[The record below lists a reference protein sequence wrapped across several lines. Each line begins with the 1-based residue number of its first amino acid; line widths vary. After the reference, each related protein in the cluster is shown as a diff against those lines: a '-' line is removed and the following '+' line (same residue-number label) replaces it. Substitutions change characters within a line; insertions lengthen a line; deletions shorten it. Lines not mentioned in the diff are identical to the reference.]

1 VKISIYKQILIA
13 WEAFFIVSEMKRLT
27 LNAQKMMLPCIKN
40 NAFVPSASMLR
51 TELVAAGLF
60 ASMHSNSK
68 LIGG

>member
-1 VKISIYKQILIA
+1 LKQIITA
-13 WEAFFIVSEMKRLT
+13 WEALFIVSKTERFT

-51 TELVAAGLF
+51 TELLAAGLF